1 MATIT
6 IPKEITRGEDLIIV
20 RRSDYETLRRRLAEV
35 SDAFMKIRKGEQE
48 LKKGK
53 TQIVKS
59 LKELR
64 S

>member
-1 MATIT
+1 MTTIT
-6 IPKEITRGEDLIIV
+6 IPKKITQGEDLIIV
-20 RRSDYETLRRRLAEV
+20 RRSDYEILLRRLAEV

-48 LKKGK
+48 LKKGT

-59 LKELR
+59 LKELN

>member
-1 MATIT
+1 MTTIT
-6 IPKEITRGEDLIIV
+6 IPKKITQGEDLIIV
-20 RRSDYETLRRRLAEV
+20 RRSDYEILLRRLAEV

-53 TQIVKS
+53 TQIIKS
-59 LKELR
+59 LKELN

>member
-1 MATIT
+1 MTTIT
-6 IPKEITRGEDLIIV
+6 IPKKITQGEDLIIV
-20 RRSDYETLRRRLAEV
+20 RRSDYEILLRRLAEV
-35 SDAFMKIRKGEQE
+35 ADAFMKIRKGEQE

-59 LKELR
+59 LKELN

>member
-1 MATIT
+1 MTTIT
-6 IPKEITRGEDLIIV
+6 IPKKITQGEDLIIV
-20 RRSDYETLRRRLAEV
+20 RRSDYEILLRRLAEV

-59 LKELR
+59 LKELN